1 MPGYLLD
8 TNHVSQYERQNA
20 VLLARLR
27 RVPRHDIIW
36 LSPITLGEIE
46 FGLQSAEQKDVV
58 KQAVTRAFVSSH
70 EELFPQP
77 MDPTTGESYGRLM
90 AEIVRRYPKPNAKD
104 STQEFL
110 TELGVDINDAWL
122 AATAMTH
129 NLIFVTSDEMAII
142 RECATELRFQN
153 WLV

>member
-1 MPGYLLD
+1 
-8 TNHVSQYERQNA
+8 
-20 VLLARLR
+20 
-27 RVPRHDIIW
+27 
-36 LSPITLGEIE
+36 
-46 FGLQSAEQKDVV
+46 
-58 KQAVTRAFVSSH
+58 
-70 EELFPQP
+70 